1 VPEPSYGTFLLQ
13 TLIVLA
19 VVCVL
24 AWLVLRFGVRR
35 LYSGGGHGPLRVL
48 ARLPLEPRRTLY
60 IVDAAGKTFFV
71 GMSDGGPV
79 TLLAELDP
87 AAVEAALA
95 AAQSEPRPGLLDMFR
110 RPPKG

>member
-1 VPEPSYGTFLLQ
+1 MPEPSYGTFLLE
-13 TLIVLA
+13 TLLVLA
-19 VVCVL
+19 AVCAL

-35 LYSGGGHGPLRVL
+35 IHSGGGHGPLRVL

-60 IVDAAGKTFFV
+60 IVDAAGKVFFV
-71 GMSDGGPV
+71 GTSEGGPV

-95 AAQSEPRPGLLDMFR
+95 AARAEPRQGWLESLR
-110 RPPKG
+110 RK